1 MTSLSVA
8 LGSNSRLPGYN
19 YSVLGVD
26 FWEWQGEAASC
37 VLWMIPSS
45 NPAEYSTACM
55 AGDILDRCM
64 IWEAFHLGYP
74 FGGLTFGLYSYSR
87 PEVDRIWMNMIYIEY
102 GFLNTVIFVR
112 ISSNFHIQDFP
123 MFFVKTF
130 AGIEPPE
137 QRRERFAGYEI
148 EKLQVWN
155 VLRPAAGLRC
165 RRRRL
170 FFSWKMGDLVPSRK
184 LT

>member
-102 GFLNTVIFVR
+102 GFFKYRHFREDFFEFSHPGFSHVFCKDLRRYWTSWAAQRAVCWLWNR
-112 ISSNFHIQDFP
+112 KASSMKCTTASRWASVP
-123 MFFVKTF
+123 S
-130 AGIEPPE
+130 APP
-137 QRRERFAGYEI
+137 
-148 EKLQVWN
+148 
-155 VLRPAAGLRC
+155 
-165 RRRRL
+165 L
-170 FFSWKMGDLVPSRK
+170 FFLENGRPGTLS
-184 LT
+184 